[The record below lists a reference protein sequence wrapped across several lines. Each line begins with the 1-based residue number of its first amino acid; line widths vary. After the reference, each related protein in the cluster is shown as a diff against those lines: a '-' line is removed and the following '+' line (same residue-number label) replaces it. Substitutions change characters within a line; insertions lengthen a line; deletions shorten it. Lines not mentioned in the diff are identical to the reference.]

1 MMIMAECFFVF
12 IFFLLSNPIYTFSR
26 QSLFRWSSECVVIP
40 IRFSVTLLYFILF
53 KRALHNAMVQ
63 YLSMSMTFADLRTLP
78 MHDHS
83 ILPGFTFSLC
93 SVFGTELTTHVC
105 LSDIC
110 NNRRL
115 LETLAN
121 RMRSKSSNESWGGP
135 LGQMIWLPNDRLSAS
150 FNCSVHSMDHVPG
163 KQIEWQFSCA
173 ITSSSLRWRS

>member
-1 MMIMAECFFVF
+1 MFFFF

-83 ILPGFTFSLC
+83 LLPGFTFSLC

-121 RMRSKSSNESWGGP
+121 RMRSKSSNESWGGHWAKWYDC
-135 LGQMIWLPNDRLSAS
+135 QMIVYQHHLIAAYTAWIMSREN
-150 FNCSVHSMDHVPG
+150 
-163 KQIEWQFSCA
+163 K
-173 ITSSSLRWRS
+173 